1 VSVPTEREERHR
13 LKDGSEIVVRPI
25 RPDDEPLIVELHEA
39 HSEHTIR
46 MRFFGM
52 VRHLSRESLT
62 RLVRLDPDRELAL
75 AALHAG
81 ADGRPHIIGVSR
93 YHMHQ
98 GTDDAEFAVVVTD
111 AWQGKGVGSYLMR
124 RLSDCARQRG
134 VNCLHG
140 EVLRENESMLRLMHT
155 LGFAIQPTE
164 DPGVVRAVLDLA
176 TPVARED

>member
-1 VSVPTEREERHR
+1 MAGPLHFAETHR
-13 LKDGSEIVVRPI
+13 LPDGTDILVRPV
-25 RPDDEPLIVELHEA
+25 RPEDESLIVELHDG

-46 MRFFGM
+46 MRFFGL

-62 RLVRLDPDRELAL
+62 RLCRLDPSREAAL
-75 AALHAG
+75 AALHQG

-124 RLSDCARQRG
+124 RLADVGRERG
-134 VNCLHG
+134 VKRLVG
-140 EVLRENESMLRLMHT
+140 DVLRENTNMVRLMSG
-155 LGFAIQPTE
+155 LGYTVEATD
-164 DPGVVRAVLDLA
+164 DPAVLQA
-176 TPVARED
+176 VRELV